1 MSSLIE
7 EEPFTFTGP
16 MYACWAAERI
26 QKLDEQFRWQE
37 YTVFESY
44 SGMYIWKERET
55 KKEAIVENP

>member
-16 MYACWAAERI
+16 MPAGLQRNSET
-26 QKLDEQFRWQE
+26 DEQFRWQE

-44 SGMYIWKERET
+44 SGMYIWKERD
-55 KKEAIVENP
+55 KRRSYC